1 MSTWFITGCS
11 TGLGR
16 HFAQTVL
23 ERGHNAVITAR
34 NPEKIDDLVATYPNT
49 ALALALDVTNK
60 QQVQETVQAAQVRF
74 GAIDVLLNNAGYG
87 YRAAIEE
94 GEDSDVARLFATNVS
109 GPVNMIK
116 ATLPGMRSRRSGTI
130 VNISS
135 VAPWLSMPGSGY
147 YNATKAALN
156 SLSDTL
162 RNEVAPLG
170 IKVLVVEPGAFRTDF
185 VGRSLHGSSIVI
197 EDYAETVGPRRKGND
212 TTSGKQPG
220 DPAKAANLLVDLVQ
234 RGDIPDHLLLGS
246 DAYTWAHR
254 VIEDEISKM
263 QKWKD
268 VSASTDFS

>member
-23 ERGHNAVITAR
+23 ERGHNAVVTAR
-34 NPEKIDDLVATYPNT
+34 NPEKIDDFVAIYPNT

-60 QQVQETVQAAQVRF
+60 QQIQETVQAAQARF

-116 ATLPGMRSRRSGTI
+116 ATLPGMRLRRCGAI

-185 VGRSLHGSSIVI
+185 VGRSLHGSSIVT

-212 TTSGKQPG
+212 TTNGKQPG

-246 DAYTWAHR
+246 DAYNWAYR
-254 VIEDEISKM
+254 VIEDEISEM

-268 VSASTDFS
+268 ISVSTDFS